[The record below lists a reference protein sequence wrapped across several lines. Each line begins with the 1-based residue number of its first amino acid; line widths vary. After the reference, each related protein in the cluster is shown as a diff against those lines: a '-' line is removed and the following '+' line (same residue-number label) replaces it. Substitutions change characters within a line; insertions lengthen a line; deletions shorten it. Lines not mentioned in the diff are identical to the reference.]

1 MAFDSANLTRLAGAS
16 GVSLWH
22 YTTTDTVATV
32 NTAGYFNS
40 VANMVKVNDV
50 IIAVTSSGGTPA
62 VSHIYVNSNDGSTV
76 DVVDGVAVTST
87 DSD

>member
-1 MAFDSANLTRLAGAS
+1 MAYDAANLTRLAGGS

-32 NTAGYFNS
+32 NTSGYFNAS
-40 VANMVKVNDV
+40 ANMLGLNDV
-50 IIAVTSSGGTPA
+50 IIALTSTGGTP
-62 VSHIYVNSNDGSTV
+62 VLSHLYVNGNDGSTV
-76 DVVDGVAVTST
+76 DVVDGVAITNT